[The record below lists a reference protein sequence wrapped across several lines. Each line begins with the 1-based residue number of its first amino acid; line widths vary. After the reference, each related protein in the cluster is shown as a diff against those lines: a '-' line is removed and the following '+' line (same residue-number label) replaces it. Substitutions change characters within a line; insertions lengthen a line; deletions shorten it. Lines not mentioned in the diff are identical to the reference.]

1 LQTGGTELRQQNVA
15 DKSKKSLA
23 SLRVWRDCPW
33 CQRCVLSY
41 RRQNFGG
48 LSEVIRPRGEYVRR
62 AIACAVLVAAG
73 LDFGSVAGLAQ
84 TGPAGGSALDGAA
97 LFRQQCATCHTLSA
111 SDPPRQGPTLAG
123 VYGRKPGSVA
133 GFHYSPGYAKAD
145 FVWDDTH
152 LDAYLTNPQAV
163 IPGSI
168 MPYRQARAP
177 VRQAIIAFLKEQH

>member
-1 LQTGGTELRQQNVA
+1 
-15 DKSKKSLA
+15 
-23 SLRVWRDCPW
+23 
-33 CQRCVLSY
+33 
-41 RRQNFGG
+41 
-48 LSEVIRPRGEYVRR
+48 VRR
-62 AIACAVLVAAG
+62 AAACAILVAGG
-73 LDFGSVAGLAQ
+73 LGFAPAAGLAQ
-84 TGPAGGSALDGAA
+84 AGPESAPAPDGAA

-123 VYGRKPGSVA
+123 VYGRKPGSVP

-152 LDAYLTNPQAV
+152 LNAYLTNPQAV

-168 MPYRQARAP
+168 MPYRQAKAP